1 MQNRL
6 FSGWAL
12 GGMAGRISRLTG
24 LLGVALFSAAA
35 ASSPTDTSIVL
46 DMRPPA
52 PAVDSLVELAWKNNP
67 GLQAAEARIAM
78 AAAGESRA
86 RAWAPPE
93 VAVERGTK
101 TVGMMEN
108 LESMPMTGLLARQ
121 MIMNPGELKAMGQAE
136 KAKASMSR
144 HEREAARLK
153 LAKDVRLVYWDLFM
167 MQGQW
172 KVNREHR
179 RFVDRSIESARRN
192 YEVGMGRLGD
202 ILRAQT
208 ESARLRSEGL
218 NLAQKHAGMEAMLD
232 ALLGAPLTTPI
243 GWIAEPNVLS
253 AEIPPIDSLVQ
264 WGLRS
269 RPEIAAMRDGVDMAQ
284 SENLSAD
291 RARWGNGMVEG
302 KWMSMDGPDEWSI
315 MAGITIPIAPW
326 SKGTLNGK
334 RAEAKAKVLESRAE
348 ARQMENMVR
357 AEIREA
363 DLAVETARRL
373 LDLAEKV
380 TIPQADQALASAESA
395 YRAGKMEF
403 MMLVDM
409 IHMAHM
415 AHEER
420 YMAMAKE
427 RQGWAALEYAVGSSS
442 QAWPKA
448 VPGETKP

>member
-12 GGMAGRISRLTG
+12 GGMARRISGLTG
-24 LLGVALFSAAA
+24 LLGVALFSATAVW
-35 ASSPTDTSIVL
+35 SQPDTAIVL
-46 DMRPPA
+46 DTRPPA
-52 PAVDSLVELAWKNNP
+52 PSVDSLVELAWKNNP
-67 GLQAAEARIAM
+67 GLQAADARLAVAASGEA
-78 AAAGESRA
+78 RA

-93 VAVERGTK
+93 IAVEAGRK
-101 TVGMMEN
+101 TLGMMEN
-108 LESMPMTGLLARQ
+108 PESMPVTGVLARQ
-121 MIMNPGELKAMGQAE
+121 MIMNPGELRAMGRAE

-144 HEREAARLK
+144 HEKDAAHLK
-153 LAKDVRLVYWDLFM
+153 LAKEVRLIYWDLFM

-232 ALLGAPLTTPI
+232 ALLGAPLKTPI
-243 GWIAEPNVLS
+243 GWIAEPSDLA
-253 AEIPPIDSLVQ
+253 AEVPPVDSLVQ
-264 WGLRS
+264 WGLRR

-302 KWMSMDGPDEWSI
+302 KWMAMDGPDEWSI
-315 MAGITIPIAPW
+315 MAGITVPLAPW
-326 SKGTLNGK
+326 SKGSVNGK
-334 RAEAKAKVLESRAE
+334 RAEAKAKVLQSRAE
-348 ARQMENMVR
+348 AKQMENMVR

-363 DLAVETARRL
+363 ASAVETSRRL

-427 RQGWAALEYAVGSSS
+427 RQGWAALEYAVGGSS
-442 QAWPKA
+442 QTWPSA
-448 VPGETKP
+448 AQGDIKP